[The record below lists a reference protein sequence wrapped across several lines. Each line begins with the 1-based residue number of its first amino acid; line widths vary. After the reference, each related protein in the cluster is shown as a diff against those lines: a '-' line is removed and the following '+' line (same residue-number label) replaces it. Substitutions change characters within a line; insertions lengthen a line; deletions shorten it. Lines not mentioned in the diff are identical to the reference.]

1 MTDMIEVM
9 KQAAQNAGN
18 YMLGSDE
25 RTQTNKSNAK
35 DFVTIADIK
44 SQNILREL
52 LHEAYVDAVILSEE
66 DGEEE

>member
-1 MTDMIEVM
+1 
-9 KQAAQNAGN
+9 
-18 YMLGSDE
+18 MLGSDE

-52 LHEAYVDAVILSEE
+52 LQEAYVDAVILSEE